1 MDVLQW
7 VLAQIK
13 QTAVLGVDGQPY
25 AVEITEPIGF
35 TVYIGMAFVLYAI
48 RETNT
53 IPTRFLPLVAI
64 VIGLL
69 YSCLVE
75 FKAFDERSV
84 VAGIRLALL
93 GIGSVA
99 TVKYFLNGDDKTTPP
114 SNGEANTFKAL
125 KE

>member
-1 MDVLQW
+1 MDVIQW
-7 VLAQIK
+7 ILGQAQNM
-13 QTAVLGVDGQPY
+13 VLGVDGQPY

-35 TVYIGMAFVLYAI
+35 TVYMGMAFVLYAI
-48 RETNT
+48 RETE
-53 IPTRFLPLVAI
+53 IVPIRFLPLVSI

-75 FKAFDERSV
+75 FQKFDEESV

-99 TVKYFLNGDDKTTPP
+99 TIKYFLDGDRTRTETKR
-114 SNGEANTFKAL
+114 L